1 MCPNMS
7 LSVGRSVCL
16 YVIICSFT
24 SYAPIGA
31 LVYFLYVLGEQ
42 PLPLYPQ
49 GYGRQASLRRGSQ
62 PEGGRFRPDVQAVR
76 NLSLD

>member
-1 MCPNMS
+1 MPVCRLVS
-7 LSVGRSVCL
+7 LLLFIS
-16 YVIICSFT
+16 SFT
-24 SYAPIGA
+24 SYAPIRA

>member
-1 MCPNMS
+1 MS
-7 LSVGRSVCL
+7 PHARLSVGQS
-16 YVIICSFT
+16 VII
-24 SYAPIGA
+24 
-31 LVYFLYVLGEQ
+31 YFKFHLFILLYVLGEQ

>member
-1 MCPNMS
+1 MPVCRLVS
-7 LSVGRSVCL
+7 LSLFIS
-16 YVIICSFT
+16 SFT